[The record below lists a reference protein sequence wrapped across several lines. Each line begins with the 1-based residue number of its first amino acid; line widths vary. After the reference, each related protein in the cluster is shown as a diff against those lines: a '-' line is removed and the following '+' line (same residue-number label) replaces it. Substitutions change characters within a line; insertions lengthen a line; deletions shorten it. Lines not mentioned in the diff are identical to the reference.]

1 MKRGVVLAL
10 GGGGARGLAHIGV
23 IRALNEADIPI
34 RGVTGT
40 SVGAEVG
47 AFLAA
52 GVALEEME
60 RLAYGMDWL
69 STLRLFTPDFSEGAL
84 SSGRTIY
91 RFLKPYLDNR
101 KIEDQTIGYAAVASD
116 LLTGEE
122 VVIDRGRLVD
132 AVRASMSFPGL
143 ISPARIDG
151 RVFVD
156 GGLVN
161 PVPFDVARNHFG
173 GPVLAVA
180 AHSVPRREPLEER
193 SSLEWQERL
202 KELLD
207 SSWLQKWPQIGEW
220 LQGFRDTRNREQ
232 EILRNMGLSS
242 ILNRSQM
249 ISEHM
254 LMQLRMKLMP
264 PDILLQ
270 PEVHDIGLLEFYR
283 GREAVEAG
291 YRAALERIEAI
302 RSLAS

>member
-23 IRALNEADIPI
+23 IKALLEAGIAI
-34 RGVTGT
+34 RGVAGT

-52 GVALEEME
+52 GIPVEEMQ
-60 RLAYGMDWL
+60 RLAFGMDWI
-69 STLRLFTPDFSEGAL
+69 STFRLFTPDFSEGAI
-84 SSGRTIY
+84 SSGKTIR
-91 RFLKPYLDNR
+91 RFLRPYLDNR
-101 KIEDQTIGYAAVASD
+101 KIENQQIGYTAVAAD

-122 VVIDRGRLVD
+122 VAIDRGSLID

-151 RVFVD
+151 RLLVD

-173 GPVLAVA
+173 GPVIAVA
-180 AHSVPRREPLEER
+180 VHASPRRAPLEEPGGD
-193 SSLEWQERL
+193 EWQQRL

-207 SSWLQKWPQIGEW
+207 TPWLQKWPLVGDW
-220 LQGFRDTRNREQ
+220 LKGLSDSGNEQ
-232 EILRNMGLSS
+232 DILKNMGLSS

-254 LMQLRMKLMP
+254 LMLLRQRLMP
-264 PDILLQ
+264 PDLLLQ
-270 PEVHDIGLLEFYR
+270 PEVHNIGMLEFYR
-283 GREAVEAG
+283 GREAVTAG
-291 YRAALERIEAI
+291 YRAALEHIESI
-302 RSLAS
+302 RELAS